1 MSQTN
6 YKKASIY
13 YFIGNIFNKGMAFL
27 TVPIFTRILTTYDYG
42 IVTTYNSWVAMLG
55 MALGFALHSGIR
67 IAYIDY
73 KDKFDDY
80 TATQVFFTLIASG
93 VISALIV
100 AGAKLLGF
108 GANITLIILCLLHS
122 ISTAIIQDYNYYLMM
137 QYKYKF
143 RTLLMVLPNLI
154 SVIFS
159 IFAVLFVCK
168 TNLYMGR
175 IVPTALINILFGII
189 VVVLVFRKSKVLLK
203 KEYLRYGLIYSVPL
217 IVHGIALNI
226 LSQSDRVMITS
237 LADASQTGIYSLI
250 YNFSMISSVITTSL
264 EGIWMP
270 WFLQKMKERKIQDI
284 DEMGKCYINLMTY
297 IMVCLI
303 LVAPEVVKLL
313 ASKPYWEGIRI
324 IPPVVLA
331 NYVIFMYTL
340 YVNIE
345 HYYKKTPYITV
356 NTFIAAMSNLVLNYI
371 FIPKYGYVAAAY
383 TTIASYLLSFVLHV
397 RYAKRLEPDL
407 FLVGTFIRPLT
418 HIFITSVIFYVVID
432 LWYIRWGAMIVYFFA
447 MLYVERNTILGFFPG
462 IKNRFLNRNR

>member
-13 YFIGNIFNKGMAFL
+13 YFVGNIFNKGMAFL
-27 TVPIFTRILTTYDYG
+27 TVPIFTRILSTYDYG

-55 MALGFALHSGIR
+55 MVLGFALHSGIR

-80 TATQVFFTLIASG
+80 TATQVFFTIITSG
-93 VISALIV
+93 LISAIIV
-100 AGAKLLGF
+100 IGAKLLGF
-108 GANITLIILCLLHS
+108 GANITLIILCLSHS
-122 ISTAIIQDYNYYLMM
+122 ISTAIIQDYDYYLMM

-143 RTLLMVLPNLI
+143 RTIMMVLPNLI

-175 IVPTALINILFGII
+175 IVPTALINVLFGI
-189 VVVLVFRKSKVLLK
+189 VVIVLVFKKSKILLK
-203 KEYLRYGLIYSVPL
+203 KEYLRYGLAYSVPL

-270 WFLQKMKERKIQDI
+270 WFLLKMKERKLLDI
-284 DEMGKCYINLMTY
+284 DEMGQHYINLMTY

-313 ASKPYWEGIRI
+313 ASEPYWEGIKI

-331 NYVIFMYTL
+331 NYVIFVYTL

-345 HYYKKTPYITV
+345 HYYKKTPYITI
-356 NTFIAAMSNLVLNYI
+356 NTFIAAISNLVLNYI

-383 TTIASYLLSFVLHV
+383 TTIASYFLSFVLHA
-397 RYAKRLEPDL
+397 RYAKRLEPNL
-407 FLVGTFIRPLT
+407 FLIKTFVRPFM
-418 HIFITSVIFYVVID
+418 HIFIAILVFYFVID
-432 LWYIRWGAMIVYFFA
+432 LWYIRWSAMILYFLA
-447 MLYVERNTILGFFPG
+447 MLYTERNTIFEFFPDL
-462 IKNRFLNRNR
+462 KNRFMVKK